1 MLERRRC
8 IEGRK
13 KIVLNNYLPKGKVNS
28 CGYIYQDAKR
38 RGISLTRREIVV
50 FVFAKSV
57 G

>member
-8 IEGRK
+8 TEGREK
-13 KIVLNNYLPKGKVNS
+13 NSTKQLSPEGKVNS
-28 CGYIYQDAKR
+28 CAYIYQDAKR

-50 FVFAKSV
+50 FVFTKSV